1 MNAEINKIKTLI
13 TETANGNN
21 WTGINA
27 EQALKD
33 ISAETATKRINS
45 NHLNIA
51 ELTAHL
57 ACWNN
62 VISKRLEGV
71 NYTPVIE
78 EDFPVINELS
88 GEQWQIL
95 KQDFFNSFEIL
106 IRALSQKEDVSLDQ
120 PIFEEGTSVYRNVHG
135 QVSHLHYHL
144 GQIVLLKKI
153 II

>member
-1 MNAEINKIKTLI
+1 MNTEINKIKTLI
-13 TETANGNN
+13 SETADGNN

-27 EQALKD
+27 EQALQD
-33 ISAETATKRINS
+33 ISAETATKRINA

-57 ACWNN
+57 VCWNN
-62 VISKRLEGV
+62 VIAKRLGGV
-71 NYTPVIE
+71 NYTPPVE

-88 GEQWQIL
+88 DEQWQIM

-106 IRALSQKEDVSLDQ
+106 VNALSQKEDISLDQ
-120 PIFEEGTSVYRNVHG
+120 PIFEEATSVYRNVHG

-144 GQIVLLKKI
+144 GQIVLLKKVL
-153 II
+153 

>member
-1 MNAEINKIKTLI
+1 MQTEINKIKTLL
-13 TETANGNN
+13 TETADGNN

-71 NYTPVIE
+71 NYTPTAE
-78 EDFPVINELS
+78 EDFPLINQVS
-88 GEQWQIL
+88 DEQWASLQ
-95 KQDFFNSFEIL
+95 QDFFNSFEIL
-106 IRALSQKEDVSLDQ
+106 VKALSQKEDDSLEK
-120 PIFEEGTSVYRNVHG
+120 PIFDGASSAYRNVHG

-144 GQIVLLKKI
+144 GQIVLLKKLVI
-153 II
+153 